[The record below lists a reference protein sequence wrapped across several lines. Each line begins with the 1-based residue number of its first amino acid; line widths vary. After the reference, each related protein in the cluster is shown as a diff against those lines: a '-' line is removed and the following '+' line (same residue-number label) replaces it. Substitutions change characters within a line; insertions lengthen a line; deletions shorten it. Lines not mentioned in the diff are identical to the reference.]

1 MSQMT
6 SVIEA
11 GIRPANW
18 TRALQRT
25 CIQDMLVEC
34 ARPGIL
40 SFALGLPAADLF
52 PASDYLEAVAQVLTT
67 DPQALQYGPPSAS
80 LKQHIVRLM
89 ERRGIQCDEEQVFLT
104 TGSQQSLNLLTRLLL
119 DPGGTVVTEELTYP
133 GYLQVLQPY
142 QPDVLTVPT
151 CLETG
156 MDVEAVGKMLENG
169 VRPAMIYVMAEGHNP
184 LTVSMSRAKRVH
196 LVELARRYCVPII
209 EDDAYGFLHYEG
221 AAEPPLRAF
230 DDEWVIYLGTFSK
243 VLAPALRTGWM
254 IVPEALTAHLSTI
267 KEASDINTTTL
278 SQRAIAAYLEAG
290 HLAGHIAM
298 LRHEYGLRRDTMLAA
313 LEDHLPQGAAWQ
325 KPHSGLFIWVE
336 LPDGLD
342 TRDLLRAAIDQERV
356 AFIPGHAFNAS
367 RRNLAANCM
376 RLNFSNS
383 SVNAINDGV
392 ARLARVLQNEG
403 RMKASRG
410 R

>member
-6 SVIEA
+6 SVMEA
-11 GIRPANW
+11 GIRSANW
-18 TRALQRT
+18 TQALQRT

-40 SFALGLPAADLF
+40 SFALGLPAAELF
-52 PASDYLEAVAQVLTT
+52 PASDYLAAVARVLTT

-89 ERRGIQCDEEQVFLT
+89 ERRGIHCNESQVFLT
-104 TGSQQSLNLLTRLLL
+104 AGSQQSLNLLTRLLL
-119 DPGGTVVTEELTYP
+119 DPGGSVVTEELTYP
-133 GYLQVLQPY
+133 GFLQALQPY
-142 QPDVLTVPT
+142 QPEVLTVRT

-156 MDVEAVGKMLENG
+156 IDVDAVERLLEKG
-169 VRPAMIYVMAEGHNP
+169 GRPAMIYVMAEGHNP
-184 LTVSMSRAKRVH
+184 LTVSMSRAKRVY
-196 LVELARRYCVPII
+196 LVELARRYCVPVI

-230 DDEWVIYLGTFSK
+230 DDEWVIYAGTFSK
-243 VLAPALRTGWM
+243 VLAPGLRTGWM
-254 IVPEALTAHLSTI
+254 IVPEALTSNLSTI
-267 KEASDINTTTL
+267 KEATDINTTTL
-278 SQRAIAAYLEAG
+278 NQRAISDYLEAG

-298 LRHEYGLRRDTMLAA
+298 LRHEYRLRRDAMLAA
-313 LEDHLPQGAAWQ
+313 LEVHLPHGAAWH
-325 KPHSGLFIWVE
+325 KPQAGLFIWVE
-336 LPDGLD
+336 LPDGVD
-342 TRDLLRAAIDQERV
+342 TRDLLRAAIDHEKV

-367 RRNLAANCM
+367 RRNLATNCM

-383 SVNAINDGV
+383 SVEGINDGI

-403 RMKASRG
+403 RQMGSRE